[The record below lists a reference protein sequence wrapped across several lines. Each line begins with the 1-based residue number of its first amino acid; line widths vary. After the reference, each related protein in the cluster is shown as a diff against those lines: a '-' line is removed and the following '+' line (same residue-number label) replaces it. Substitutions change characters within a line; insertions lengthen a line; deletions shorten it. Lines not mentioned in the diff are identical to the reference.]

1 MSSSYVTMTH
11 PMPKAD
17 PEFLA
22 YMIPILLK
30 RKSEAGLSKR
40 RDIVNALWRIR
51 YNLKKRGML

>member
-1 MSSSYVTMTH
+1 MTH

-51 YNLKKRGML
+51 YNLKKKGML